1 MSNFGKGIPLASGFD
16 LGAKAPLDSRITV
29 QNIQERDAHVTNN
42 RAYEGLRVYVVDEN
56 CEYLWNGN
64 EWILIPSKQY
74 VDDAIANVKISDEQ
88 LANYATKDEIPT
100 KTSQLENDTKF
111 TTESFVTN
119 KIAEAQLQQGEI
131 DLNGYQTKEDTTLET
146 TNKTIVGAI
155 NEVNTNVMSKANKS
169 DIPTK
174 TSQLTNDS
182 NFLTSIPSEYVTE
195 SELNAKGYLT
205 EHQDISGKADKSEI
219 PTKTSQLQNDSDFAT
234 NASVDEKIAN
244 ASTGGTVDLSSY
256 AKKTDLPTKTSQLT
270 NDSGFITE
278 HQDISDKADKSEIP
292 TKTSQLQ
299 NDSGYLTSVPS
310 EYVTET
316 ELEDKGYL
324 TEHQDLS
331 KYALKTEIPS
341 VPTKT
346 SQLTNDSGYLTSVP
360 SEYITETE
368 LNEKGYL
375 TEHQD
380 ISNKANK
387 SEIPTKTSQLT
398 NDNGFITTI
407 PSEYITESE
416 LSTEL
421 STKADISDI
430 PSLDGYATETYV
442 TNKIAEAQLSGEEVD
457 LSGYATKDELKSKAN
472 IEHTHTMSNITDLV
486 IPDVDKEYVDTQLNT
501 KANKSDIPN
510 LDGYALKTDI
520 PTVPTK
526 VSDFT
531 NDSGY
536 ITEVPS
542 EYITEIELNEKGYLT
557 EHQDISNKA
566 DKSEIPTKTSQL
578 ANDSGFITEHQD
590 ISGKADK
597 LYVDTEL
604 SKKSNTNHTHDQYL
618 TEHQD
623 LSNYALK
630 TELPSVPTK
639 TSQLTNDSG
648 FITSVP
654 SEYVTETELEDK
666 GYLTEHQDISG
677 KADKSEIPLENSVKM
692 IAHRGFSSGAP
703 ENTLVAYKLA
713 GMRGYWGAECDIQQT
728 SDGHFILMHD
738 ETVDRTTNGTGTV
751 SEMTLEQIK
760 ALTVKI
766 KPGYYEP
773 IPTLEEYLICCKQ
786 YNIVPIIEIKASIN
800 VTNFIQIIRD
810 YGMEDKVVVISFNND
825 ILISLRNL
833 SNIIKIQ
840 TLKFV
845 SIEHCLQYNF
855 DIDIDYQNEWVTKEN
870 IKIAHNNNIEVNVWT
885 VDDLAARNSLIAR
898 GVDYI
903 TTNVLSIDVCEGN
916 RLYKVE
922 QTSLSAVEKASLN
935 LFSSMKIGQ
944 SDLEPIRLD
953 EFMFTIS
960 ERRNGEYNNVGTR
973 TTKIVSKPI
982 ATLGCYHYKVEF
994 DNTLCII
1001 TLHPRNKNNVQITD
1015 LGWFSTN
1022 GIYKLPS
1029 NTTHF
1034 FIYCG
1039 RVDDSEIPF
1048 TDEEIDRIKSSIKIT
1063 RVYHSSENDVV
1074 HIPSNIRYAADHPE
1088 PISTIGTNIGNDTN
1102 GTRCFTNIKYNA
1114 VSRRVKVNFDSSLI
1128 KLTIASASST
1138 DVRLADIGW
1147 LTNDNEYNLP
1157 DGVAWFYMYFAP
1169 VDGTSFTNEQKLA
1182 VANTTVT
1189 SIIFDKPLYQSN
1201 QDNALTTEDKTIVGA
1216 INELNSEVSDLN
1228 TNINEKANKSEIPTK
1243 TSQLTN
1249 DSGFITEHQNIS
1261 GKADKSYVDTE
1272 LAKKSDKTHAH
1283 SYNDLSDKPAIP
1295 SVDGLATKKELT
1307 DGLATKS
1314 DKTHT
1319 HDQYLTE
1326 HQDLSDYAL
1335 KTELPTVP
1343 TKASQLQNDKGYIT
1357 EIPSEYITE
1366 TELSAKGYLTEHQD
1380 ISGKVDKIN
1389 GKGLSTNDYTTEEKN
1404 KLNGIEE
1411 NANNYSLPIAS
1422 STVLGGI
1429 KIGSGLSID
1438 SNGVLSSN
1446 GGSSDLSNYQT
1457 KTDNTLTTTDKTI
1470 VGAINELDIE
1480 SIKAEDFEDS
1490 SVVIDNNLTSRVSA
1504 LETNKADVSSIPTT
1518 LPANGGN
1525 SDTVSGF
1532 SIWVGTQV
1540 EYDAITTKSSTTLY
1554 FIREV

>member
-100 KTSQLENDTKF
+100 KTSQLENDSKF

-155 NEVNTNVMSKANKS
+155 NELNIECIKSEDYENTSITIDNN
-169 DIPTK
+169 
-174 TSQLTNDS
+174 
-182 NFLTSIPSEYVTE
+182 LTSRVSTLET
-195 SELNAKGYLT
+195 N
-205 EHQDISGKADKSEI
+205 KADKSEI

-256 AKKTDLPTKTSQLT
+256 AKKTDIPTKTSQLI
-270 NDSGFITE
+270 NDSGYLTK
-278 HQDISDKADKSEIP
+278 HQDISEKADKSEIP
-292 TKTSQLQ
+292 TKLSQLQ
-299 NDSGYLTSVPS
+299 NDSNFISSIPEEYITETELNAKGYLTSVPS

-331 KYALKTEIPS
+331 NYALKTEIPS

-387 SEIPTKTSQLT
+387 SDIPTKTSQLT

-416 LSTEL
+416 LNTEL
-421 STKADISDI
+421 STKADMSDI
-430 PSLDGYATETYV
+430 PSLEGYATETYV
-442 TNKIAEAQLSGEEVD
+442 QNKIAEASLSGGEVD

-472 IEHTHTMSNITDLV
+472 ISHTHTMSNIIDLI
-486 IPDVDKEYVDTQLNT
+486 IPDVDKAYVDTQLNT

-526 VSDFT
+526 VSDLT

-542 EYITEIELNEKGYLT
+542 EYITEIELNEKGFLT

-578 ANDSGFITEHQD
+578 TNDSSFLTQHQD

-623 LSNYALK
+623 LSDYALK

-648 FITSVP
+648 FITSIP
-654 SEYVTETELEDK
+654 SEYVTE
-666 GYLTEHQDISG
+666 S
-677 KADKSEIPLENSVKM
+677 
-692 IAHRGFSSGAP
+692 
-703 ENTLVAYKLA
+703 
-713 GMRGYWGAECDIQQT
+713 
-728 SDGHFILMHD
+728 
-738 ETVDRTTNGTGTV
+738 
-751 SEMTLEQIK
+751 
-760 ALTVKI
+760 
-766 KPGYYEP
+766 
-773 IPTLEEYLICCKQ
+773 
-786 YNIVPIIEIKASIN
+786 
-800 VTNFIQIIRD
+800 
-810 YGMEDKVVVISFNND
+810 
-825 ILISLRNL
+825 
-833 SNIIKIQ
+833 
-840 TLKFV
+840 
-845 SIEHCLQYNF
+845 
-855 DIDIDYQNEWVTKEN
+855 
-870 IKIAHNNNIEVNVWT
+870 
-885 VDDLAARNSLIAR
+885 
-898 GVDYI
+898 
-903 TTNVLSIDVCEGN
+903 
-916 RLYKVE
+916 
-922 QTSLSAVEKASLN
+922 
-935 LFSSMKIGQ
+935 
-944 SDLEPIRLD
+944 
-953 EFMFTIS
+953 
-960 ERRNGEYNNVGTR
+960 
-973 TTKIVSKPI
+973 
-982 ATLGCYHYKVEF
+982 
-994 DNTLCII
+994 
-1001 TLHPRNKNNVQITD
+1001 
-1015 LGWFSTN
+1015 
-1022 GIYKLPS
+1022 
-1029 NTTHF
+1029 
-1034 FIYCG
+1034 
-1039 RVDDSEIPF
+1039 
-1048 TDEEIDRIKSSIKIT
+1048 
-1063 RVYHSSENDVV
+1063 
-1074 HIPSNIRYAADHPE
+1074 
-1088 PISTIGTNIGNDTN
+1088 
-1102 GTRCFTNIKYNA
+1102 
-1114 VSRRVKVNFDSSLI
+1114 
-1128 KLTIASASST
+1128 
-1138 DVRLADIGW
+1138 
-1147 LTNDNEYNLP
+1147 
-1157 DGVAWFYMYFAP
+1157 
-1169 VDGTSFTNEQKLA
+1169 
-1182 VANTTVT
+1182 
-1189 SIIFDKPLYQSN
+1189 
-1201 QDNALTTEDKTIVGA
+1201 
-1216 INELNSEVSDLN
+1216 ELN
-1228 TNINEKANKSEIPTK
+1228 
-1243 TSQLTN
+1243 
-1249 DSGFITEHQNIS
+1249 
-1261 GKADKSYVDTE
+1261 
-1272 LAKKSDKTHAH
+1272 
-1283 SYNDLSDKPAIP
+1283 
-1295 SVDGLATKKELT
+1295 
-1307 DGLATKS
+1307 
-1314 DKTHT
+1314 
-1319 HDQYLTE
+1319 
-1326 HQDLSDYAL
+1326 
-1335 KTELPTVP
+1335 
-1343 TKASQLQNDKGYIT
+1343 
-1357 EIPSEYITE
+1357 
-1366 TELSAKGYLTEHQD
+1366 AKGYLTEHQD

-1422 STVLGGI
+1422 STALGGI

-1446 GGSSDLSNYQT
+1446 GGNSDLSNYQT
-1457 KTDNTLTTTDKTI
+1457 KIDNALTTTDKTI

-1490 SVVIDNNLTSRVSA
+1490 STIQISSIAKNGTTSARPTNNLYIG
-1504 LETNKADVSSIPTT
+1504 LMYFDTT
-1518 LPANGGN
+1518 LNKPIWYNGTTWVDANGT
-1525 SDTVSGF
+1525 TV
-1532 SIWVGTQV
+1532 
-1540 EYDAITTKSSTTLY
+1540 
-1554 FIREV
+1554 